1 MFQFLQD
8 HQQAFKIT
16 MIVVFSIALVILTL
30 LSVKYEIRQ
39 KTNGERIKKLVT
51 ISILSAISI
60 VLYLFLKFPMNII
73 LPFIPGFLDVQFS
86 NLPVYIGGFMFG
98 PISGTMITIV
108 RLLVKLPST
117 TTAGVGELADFIIGF
132 STVLVSSM
140 IYHHHKTKKG
150 ALAALLSVV
159 ITWTVSAIIINWGFI
174 LAFYMHLYGFEAV
187 YGMLT
192 AVPGITEQN
201 YMLNYIIFAVI
212 PFNVIL
218 SSMVAFVTFV
228 LYKRLSKIYT
238 EIHFSP
244 KRHS

>member
-1 MFQFLQD
+1 
-8 HQQAFKIT
+8 
-16 MIVVFSIALVILTL
+16 
-30 LSVKYEIRQ
+30 
-39 KTNGERIKKLVT
+39 
-51 ISILSAISI
+51 
-60 VLYLFLKFPMNII
+60 
-73 LPFIPGFLDVQFS
+73 
-86 NLPVYIGGFMFG
+86 
-98 PISGTMITIV
+98 
-108 RLLVKLPST
+108 
-117 TTAGVGELADFIIGF
+117 
-132 STVLVSSM
+132 M